1 MKLAYKAWI
10 EKDGLPVFGNGMYKL
25 LKLVHETGSLH
36 KAADTLHMSYRA
48 AWGKLRT
55 FEGILNKEL
64 LCKGCHG
71 RTGAQL
77 TETGHQM
84 MVYFERLR
92 IEIDRS
98 QSEGPLRQIL
108 DEMMAYLD
116 SGVESNSNK

>member
-10 EKDGLPVFGNGMYKL
+10 EKDGYPVFGNGIYKL
-25 LKLVHETGSLH
+25 LKLVHDTGSLH
-36 KAADTLHMSYRA
+36 KAAEALHMSYRA

-55 FEGILNKEL
+55 FEGILNREL
-64 LCKGCHG
+64 LCKGRHG

-92 IEIDRS
+92 KEIDRS
-98 QSEGPLRQIL
+98 QTEGPLRQIL
-108 DEMMAYLD
+108 NEMKAYLEPEIESR
-116 SGVESNSNK
+116 SGK